1 MTETQG
7 MGTVVRPA
15 GPNGEVPRPLRSFVS
30 LWKTALGMTRFW
42 RKEGRCGRISGTMK
56 TEFPIALKRP
66 LVVFDIEATG
76 LSPRADRILEL
87 AALRL
92 NPDGTRDD
100 RVWLLNPEMKI
111 PVESIA
117 IHGITDAEVAD
128 CPTFA
133 DKALEIY
140 SFFEGC
146 DLGGFAVGYFDA
158 QILNEEFLRCGIK
171 TFHPEARAM
180 VDAQKIYHKREPRDL
195 TAALKFYCGRDLGD
209 AAHGALADA
218 EATLEVLA
226 GEMERYPDLPRDV
239 DALDKLFN
247 PVDPLNVDRMGKWR
261 WVNGE
266 VTVNF
271 GKKKGTKLSDL
282 MADRLDGHS
291 FLKWIA
297 RSDMPEDTR
306 AVAENALRGYLP
318 TLGGGTKQA

>member
-1 MTETQG
+1 
-7 MGTVVRPA
+7 
-15 GPNGEVPRPLRSFVS
+15 
-30 LWKTALGMTRFW
+30 
-42 RKEGRCGRISGTMK
+42 MK

-92 NPDGTRDD
+92 NPDGSRDD
-100 RVWLLNPEMKI
+100 RVWLLNPGMKI

-128 CPTFA
+128 CPSFA
-133 DKALEIY
+133 DKALESY
-140 SFFEGC
+140 SVCAGC
-146 DLGGFAVGYFDA
+146 DLGGFAIAYFDA

-247 PVDPLNVDRMGKWR
+247 PIDPLNVDRMGKWR

-271 GKKKGTKLSDL
+271 GKKKGAKLRDL

>member
-1 MTETQG
+1 
-7 MGTVVRPA
+7 
-15 GPNGEVPRPLRSFVS
+15 
-30 LWKTALGMTRFW
+30 
-42 RKEGRCGRISGTMK
+42 MK

-318 TLGGGTKQA
+318 TIGGGTKQA